1 MKTDIER
8 LRDALADRNLLM
20 VARRTGL
27 SYRTV
32 WALAKNRTAQHQRA
46 TILAL
51 LAYVGLQPTD
61 ITKGG

>member
-32 WALAKNRTAQHQRA
+32 WGLAKGHGTPQRA
-46 TILAL
+46 TVLAL

-61 ITKGG
+61 NNITT